1 MNKNSIKSI
10 NEDNKQIFLKQ
21 QDKFYYNL
29 QNSTFLKNKGNINIL
44 EQELDLRS
52 KLLLTLARNPVN
64 NADLRKILAIYYDN
78 PTAVLQKARII

>member
-1 MNKNSIKSI
+1 MDKDSIKSL
-10 NEDNKQIFLKQ
+10 NEENKQIFLKQ
-21 QDKFYYNL
+21 QGKFYYNL
-29 QNSTFLKNKGNINIL
+29 QNSNFLKSKGNINFL
-44 EQELDLRS
+44 EKEIELRS